1 MTYLNNSTL
10 NVLLK
15 DYEQKRYKADL
26 NYEKQKANFYDSNPK
41 LAELNL
47 KLGNLALD
55 ISKAVLNQDT
65 TLENRL
71 RDKFSKLKIE
81 KNELLKSLKIPDRC
95 NSSNI

>member
-1 MTYLNNSTL
+1 MNNSTL

-26 NYEKQKANFYDSNPK
+26 NYEKQKSAFYDSNPK
-41 LAELNL
+41 LANLNL

-65 TLENRL
+65 TLENKL
-71 RDKFSKLKIE
+71 RDDFSKLKTE
-81 KNELLKSLKIPDRC
+81 KDELLKSLKIPARR
-95 NSSNI
+95 S